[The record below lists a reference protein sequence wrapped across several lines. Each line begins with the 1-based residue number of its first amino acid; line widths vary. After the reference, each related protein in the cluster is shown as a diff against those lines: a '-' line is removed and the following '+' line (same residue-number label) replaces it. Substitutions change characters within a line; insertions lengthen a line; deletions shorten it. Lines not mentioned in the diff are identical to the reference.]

1 MNRKHRATCRTTD
14 RREGGRLALAGRG
27 GRSRGSQRIGSG
39 SERGQPHSISQ
50 AALWMQAGR
59 LSVLHWPHLQRLSLQ
74 LLDWTQS
81 VRDRDTISADLYPT
95 LVPVAESPR
104 VTEARAGGPHCCLH
118 FPGKNC
124 LCVSQEWTARPEGGE
139 QMRK

>member
-1 MNRKHRATCRTTD
+1 MYYTGPT
-14 RREGGRLALAGRG
+14 
-27 GRSRGSQRIGSG
+27 SRGSG
-39 SERGQPHSISQ
+39 
-50 AALWMQAGR
+50 L
-59 LSVLHWPHLQRLSLQ
+59 LLQ

-118 FPGKNC
+118 FPGKQLSVC
-124 LCVSQEWTARPEGGE
+124 EPGVESKA
-139 QMRK
+139 